1 MKANVACLWTLVF
14 GTLLSMKFIK
24 SHWILFCVW
33 ILFEFDFFFLVKFEF
48 LGFVFN
54 DLGYAN
60 LEFNFLLY
68 WWIKNLDWWKMK
80 LGLRFDF
87 FFLIIFKFLYTV
99 VFLWV
104 RSIDLIHLTIY
115 YVTRHLILYFLWLE
129 PRPLIMI
136 SKEAS
141 INKVVHEIAKILKKK
156 KCSAFAWLI
165 LMQSQGHVCCVQGRV
180 NV

>member
-1 MKANVACLWTLVF
+1 MEHFCRWNLSNHIGFYFVF
-14 GTLLSMKFIK
+14 GFYLNLI
-24 SHWILFCVW
+24 
-33 ILFEFDFFFLVKFEF
+33 FFFLVKFEF

-136 SKEAS
+136 SKEPS